1 MLSPQ
6 LYNKK
11 NRRTIMNKNKIIDVL
26 RLVAGNNNI
35 IVTVTHK
42 RNGLT
47 SNVIVNKVFDDN
59 TIEIVEYGYIKT
71 INLDNIGRIEIKAY
85 CTNN

>member
-1 MLSPQ
+1 
-6 LYNKK
+6 
-11 NRRTIMNKNKIIDVL
+11 MNKNKIIDVL

-35 IVTVTHK
+35 IVAVTLR
-42 RNGLT
+42 RNGIT

-59 TIEIVEYGYIKT
+59 TIEIVEYGYTKT
-71 INLDNIGRIEIKAY
+71 INLDNIGRIKIEAY

>member
-1 MLSPQ
+1 
-6 LYNKK
+6 
-11 NRRTIMNKNKIIDVL
+11 MNKNKIIDVL

-35 IVTVTHK
+35 IVAVTLK

-71 INLDNIGRIEIKAY
+71 ITLDKIGRIKIEAY

>member
-1 MLSPQ
+1 
-6 LYNKK
+6 
-11 NRRTIMNKNKIIDVL
+11 MNKNKIIDVL
-26 RLVAGNNNI
+26 RLVAGNNI
-35 IVTVTHK
+35 MVAVTHR
-42 RNGLT
+42 RNGIT

-71 INLDNIGRIEIKAY
+71 INLDNIGRINIEAY

>member
-1 MLSPQ
+1 
-6 LYNKK
+6 
-11 NRRTIMNKNKIIDVL
+11 MNKNKIIDVL
-26 RLVAGNNNI
+26 RLITGNNI
-35 IVTVTHK
+35 MVAVTHR

-59 TIEIVEYGYIKT
+59 TIEIVEYGYTKT
-71 INLDNIGRIEIKAY
+71 INLNNIGRIEIEAY

>member
-1 MLSPQ
+1 
-6 LYNKK
+6 
-11 NRRTIMNKNKIIDVL
+11 MNKNKIIDVL
-26 RLVAGNNNI
+26 RLVAGNNI
-35 IVTVTHK
+35 MVAVTHR
-42 RNGLT
+42 RNGIT

-71 INLDNIGRIEIKAY
+71 INLDNIGRIKIEAY

>member
-1 MLSPQ
+1 
-6 LYNKK
+6 
-11 NRRTIMNKNKIIDVL
+11 MNKNKIIDVL
-26 RLVAGNNNI
+26 RLVTGNNI
-35 IVTVTHK
+35 MVAITHK

-59 TIEIVEYGYIKT
+59 TIEIVEYGYTKT
-71 INLDNIGRIEIKAY
+71 INLDNIGRIKIEAY

>member
-1 MLSPQ
+1 
-6 LYNKK
+6 
-11 NRRTIMNKNKIIDVL
+11 MNKNKIIDVL

-35 IVTVTHK
+35 IVAITHK

-47 SNVIVNKVFDDN
+47 SNVVVNKVIDDN
-59 TIEIVEYGYIKT
+59 TIEIVEYGYTKT
-71 INLDNIGRIEIKAY
+71 ITLNNIGRIKIEAY

>member
-1 MLSPQ
+1 
-6 LYNKK
+6 
-11 NRRTIMNKNKIIDVL
+11 MNKNKIIDVL
-26 RLVAGNNNI
+26 RLVAGNN
-35 IVTVTHK
+35 IVVVITNK

-47 SNVIVNKVFDDN
+47 SNVIVNKVIDDN

-71 INLDNIGRIEIKAY
+71 IKLDNIGRIKIEAY

>member
-26 RLVAGNNNI
+26 RLVAGNNI
-35 IVTVTHK
+35 MVAVTHR
-42 RNGLT
+42 RNDIT
-47 SNVIVNKVFDDN
+47 SNVIINKDFDDN
-59 TIEIVEYGYIKT
+59 KI
-71 INLDNIGRIEIKAY
+71 
-85 CTNN
+85 

>member
-1 MLSPQ
+1 
-6 LYNKK
+6 
-11 NRRTIMNKNKIIDVL
+11 MNKNKIIDVL
-26 RLVAGNNNI
+26 RLVADNNI
-35 IVTVTHK
+35 MVAITHK

-71 INLDNIGRIEIKAY
+71 INLDNIGSIKIEAY
-85 CTNN
+85 RTND

>member
-1 MLSPQ
+1 
-6 LYNKK
+6 
-11 NRRTIMNKNKIIDVL
+11 MNKNKIIDVL
-26 RLVAGNNNI
+26 RLVAGNNI
-35 IVTVTHK
+35 MVAVTHK

-59 TIEIVEYGYIKT
+59 TIEIVEYGYTKT

>member
-1 MLSPQ
+1 
-6 LYNKK
+6 
-11 NRRTIMNKNKIIDVL
+11 MNKNKIIDVL
-26 RLVAGNNNI
+26 HLVAGNNI
-35 IVTVTHK
+35 IVAVTHK

-47 SNVIVNKVFDDN
+47 SNVVVNKVIDYN
-59 TIEIVEYGYIKT
+59 TIEIVEYGYTKT

>member
-26 RLVAGNNNI
+26 RLVAGNNI
-35 IVTVTHK
+35 MVAVTHR
-42 RNGLT
+42 RNDIT

-59 TIEIVEYGYIKT
+59 TIEIVEYGYTKT
-71 INLDNIGRIEIKAY
+71 INLDNIGRIKIEAY

>member
-1 MLSPQ
+1 
-6 LYNKK
+6 
-11 NRRTIMNKNKIIDVL
+11 MNKNKIIDVL
-26 RLVAGNNNI
+26 RLIAGNNI
-35 IVTVTHK
+35 MVAVTHR
-42 RNGLT
+42 RNGIT

-59 TIEIVEYGYIKT
+59 TIEIVEYGYTKT

>member
-1 MLSPQ
+1 
-6 LYNKK
+6 
-11 NRRTIMNKNKIIDVL
+11 MNKNKIIDVL
-26 RLVAGNNNI
+26 RLVTGNNI
-35 IVTVTHK
+35 MVAVTHR
-42 RNGLT
+42 RNGIT

-59 TIEIVEYGYIKT
+59 TIEIVEYGYNKT

>member
-1 MLSPQ
+1 
-6 LYNKK
+6 
-11 NRRTIMNKNKIIDVL
+11 MNKNKIIDVL
-26 RLVAGNNNI
+26 RLVADNNI
-35 IVTVTHK
+35 MVAITHK

-71 INLDNIGRIEIKAY
+71 INLDNIGRIKIEAY